1 MEEIN
6 VLSDVALSQPHAALA
21 AFTHGMI
28 HKFTYLCR
36 TTPDI
41 DQLLSPLENLI
52 RSRLLP
58 AVCGQSPPNDLV
70 RDLLGLPPR
79 LGGIGISDPSGQSIA
94 AYSSSVR
101 ITAPLVNLIAQ
112 PLLSSVRR
120 HVFFDSHAFYSM
132 LAGVDYLKV
141 P

>member
-6 VLSDVALSQPHAALA
+6 VLSDVALSLPHAALA

-94 AYSSSVR
+94 A
-101 ITAPLVNLIAQ
+101 
-112 PLLSSVRR
+112 
-120 HVFFDSHAFYSM
+120 FFIF
-132 LAGVDYLKV
+132 LC
-141 P
+141 